1 MIQYIPIFLPIAL
14 GYISSFSCGMSK
26 TSGQNVKF
34 RPPSITFAIVWPL
47 LYIMLGLSWYMSLQ
61 HESDKILINGL
72 YGMLVFL
79 LTAWVIAYSCKK
91 NKKIAVYILL
101 MSIMASLMTF
111 TVGNT
116 PSKLLLCPLIGW
128 LIFATMLN
136 TTEVQLE

>member
-1 MIQYIPIFLPIAL
+1 
-14 GYISSFSCGMSK
+14 
-26 TSGQNVKF
+26 
-34 RPPSITFAIVWPL
+34 
-47 LYIMLGLSWYMSLQ
+47 MSLQ